1 MNLRGNLLPMLAVA
15 GGAAAALFGL
25 GMRPHSVAAPREI
38 RPEAPSPP
46 AAPIPDEGS
55 PSKTA
60 TTLAGEVLERID
72 VEKYT
77 YLRIGEPG
85 ALGTWAAVPSAKN
98 VRVGDRVSVRSAELM
113 TQFASATL
121 KRTFDA
127 IYFGVLGDGVGSN
140 VGDSAAN
147 SPHAVA
153 AAAGG
158 QVEKVA
164 RAKGALGRTVAEL
177 FAERAALEG
186 KTARVHAVVVKCV
199 EGVLGKNFLHVKD
212 GSGSAADSDLAVTT
226 SALPVLG
233 SRVLLEGT
241 VAKDKDFGMGYRYP
255 VLLEDARL
263 VGE

>member
-1 MNLRGNLLPMLAVA
+1 MNLRGNLLPVLAVA

-25 GMRPHSVAAPREI
+25 GMRPHPVAAPREI
-38 RPEAPSPP
+38 RAETPSPL
-46 AAPIPDEGS
+46 AAPIPGEGS

-60 TTLAGEVLERID
+60 TTLTGEVLERID

-85 ALGTWAAVPSAKN
+85 AAGTWAAVPSAKN
-98 VRVGDRVSVRSAELM
+98 VRLGDRVSVRSAELM
-113 TQFASATL
+113 TEFASATL

-127 IYFGVLGDGVGSN
+127 IYFGVLGDGGGPSLEN
-140 VGDSAAN
+140 AAN
-147 SPHAVA
+147 PHAVA
-153 AAAGG
+153 DAAFG
-158 QVEKVA
+158 KVDKVV

-186 KTARVHAVVVKCV
+186 KPARVHAVVVKCV
-199 EGVLGKNFLHVKD
+199 EGVLGRNFVHVKD
-212 GSGSAADSDLAVTT
+212 GSGGAGDSDLAVTT
-226 SALPVLG
+226 SALPALG
-233 SRVLLEGT
+233 SQVLLEGT

-263 VGE
+263 IGE

>member
-1 MNLRGNLLPMLAVA
+1 MKLRGNLLPILAVA
-15 GGAAAALFGL
+15 GGAAAALLGL
-25 GMRPHSVAAPREI
+25 GMRSHPTPVA
-38 RPEAPSPP
+38 PEVRAEAASLK
-46 AAPIPDEGS
+46 AAPIPDEDA

-60 TTLAGEVLERID
+60 TTLSGEVLERID

-85 ALGTWAAVPSAKN
+85 AAGTWAAVPSAKS

-127 IYFGVLGDGVGSN
+127 IYFGVLGEGESPGGGATNPHSIAD
-140 VGDSAAN
+140 AA
-147 SPHAVA
+147 S
-153 AAAGG
+153 GK
-158 QVEKVA
+158 VEKVA

-177 FAERAALEG
+177 FAERATLEG

-212 GSGSAADSDLAVTT
+212 GSGTAGDSDLAVTT
-226 SALPVLG
+226 STLPALG
-233 SRVLLEGT
+233 SQVLLEGT

-255 VLLEDARL
+255 VLLEDAR
-263 VGE
+263 VVEE